1 MKKPVKLLSVVCAL
15 ALSLSACTVNI
26 RVSVPSA
33 DEGTITLAEY
43 RQIKHGMTYD
53 EVCDI
58 VGGAGRV
65 VSEAG
70 TGRYYTFIV
79 IWEGAGS
86 TLGANASVSFQGG
99 QVVGKAH
106 VGLT

>member
-1 MKKPVKLLSVVCAL
+1 M
-15 ALSLSACTVNI
+15 
-26 RVSVPSA
+26 SVPSA

-86 TLGANASVSFQGG
+86 NLGANASVSFQGG
-99 QVVGKAH
+99 QVVGKAQ